1 MERSPYTK
9 CSEGDIEVESTCL
22 AVVKELYLNDN
33 PSQMGATTTLM
44 DDVLQLDHDGPKDL
58 GEDHI
63 VHLTSG
69 R

>member
-1 MERSPYTK
+1 MLGRRHRGGEHMSRGSQGTIPQY
-9 CSEGDIEVESTCL
+9 
-22 AVVKELYLNDN
+22 N